1 MAAILVIFKK
11 ELKDIVRDTR
21 ALLTVSMVSIL
32 AGPVLLLMISNMLA
46 GFETRAERRIVVV
59 QGIEY
64 APTLKNHLLSET
76 AQIEIAPDDYKQAL
90 LEGRMVDPVLI
101 VPKDFEEKWR
111 NGEPQQLTI
120 MTNSSNARINAG
132 VGRLK
137 RWVAELARDQAL
149 INSAVAGFSPNANE
163 LLGFEDIDLANSR
176 AQSVKIFTM
185 LPYFLVL
192 AALYGVWGSA
202 LETTVGEKE
211 RGTIE
216 PLLVLPHAVW
226 RVIFAKWLAVFS
238 VGAAITTI
246 AVLSFIP
253 AQNMMHSE
261 VLKTMFSF
269 RWPEAATTLVLVLPL
284 TGLFAALLML
294 VGAMAKSTRQAQA
307 NTTLVLLVSTFLP
320 MMFQMQ
326 MGEQQ
331 TWQAWLPMVAQH
343 YHILQM
349 LKGDAL
355 NWFAIFGSAV
365 GSILFSFLLLRITV
379 HFFQSRSY
387 R

>member
-1 MAAILVIFKK
+1 MAAILVIFRK
-11 ELKDIVRDTR
+11 ELKDILRDTR
-21 ALLTVSMVSIL
+21 ALLTVSLVSIL
-32 AGPVLLLMISNMLA
+32 AGPVILLMISNMLA
-46 GFETRAERRIVVV
+46 DFEARAERRIVVV
-59 QGIEY
+59 HGIEH
-64 APTLKNHLLSET
+64 APSLENHLLRET
-76 AQIEIAPDDYKQAL
+76 AQIETAPDDYEQAL
-90 LEGRMVDPVLI
+90 LNGRLVDPVLI
-101 VPKDFEEKWR
+101 VPPEFEEKWR

-120 MTNSSNARINAG
+120 MTNSSNTRINAG
-132 VGRLK
+132 VVRLK
-137 RWVAELARDQAL
+137 RWVGGLANDQVL
-149 INSAVAGFSPNANE
+149 INTAVAGFSPNANE
-163 LLGFEDIDLANSR
+163 LFGFEEIDLANSR

-211 RGTIE
+211 RGTLE
-216 PLLVLPHAVW
+216 PLLVLPHSVW
-226 RVIFAKWLAVFS
+226 HVIFAKWLAVLS
-238 VGAAITTI
+238 IGAAITSV

-253 AQNMMHSE
+253 AQSMMQSE

-269 RWPEAATTLVLVLPL
+269 GWPEVATTLLLVLPL

-307 NTTLVLLVSTFLP
+307 NTTLVLLISTFLP

-331 TWQAWLPMVAQH
+331 TWQAWVPMVAQH
-343 YHILQM
+343 YHVLQL
-349 LKGDAL
+349 LKGEGL
-355 NWFAIFGSAV
+355 NWFAIFGTAMA
-365 GSILFSFLLLRITV
+365 SIVFSFLLLLITV
-379 HFFQSRSY
+379 HFFQSRSH

>member
-11 ELKDIVRDTR
+11 ELKDILRDTR
-21 ALLTVSMVSIL
+21 ALLTVSIVSIL
-32 AGPVLLLMISNMLA
+32 AGPVILLMISNMLA
-46 GFETRAERRIVVV
+46 GFEARAERRIVVV
-59 QGIEY
+59 HGIEH
-64 APTLKNHLLSET
+64 APSLENHLLRET
-76 AQIEIAPDDYKQAL
+76 AQIETAPVDYEQAL
-90 LEGRMVDPVLI
+90 LDGRMVDPVLI
-101 VPKDFEEKWR
+101 VPLDFEEKWQK
-111 NGEPQQLTI
+111 GEPQQLTV

-137 RWVAELARDQAL
+137 RWVSGLAGDQASM
-149 INSAVAGFSPNANE
+149 NSAIAGFSPNANE
-163 LLGFEDIDLANSR
+163 LLRFEDIDLANAR

-202 LETTVGEKE
+202 LDTTVGEKE
-211 RGTIE
+211 RGTLE
-216 PLLVLPHAVW
+216 PLLVLPHSVW
-226 RVIFAKWLAVFS
+226 RVIFAKWLAVFCIGAIITS
-238 VGAAITTI
+238 V

-253 AQNMMHSE
+253 AQTMMHSE
-261 VLKTMFSF
+261 VLKTMFAF
-269 RWPEAATTLVLVLPL
+269 GWPEVVTTLVLVLPL

-331 TWQAWLPMVAQH
+331 LWHAWLPMVAQH
-343 YHILQM
+343 YHVLQM
-349 LKGDAL
+349 FKGEAM
-355 NWFAIFGSAV
+355 NWFAIFGTAFA
-365 GSILFSFLLLRITV
+365 SIVFSLLLLLMTV
-379 HFFQSRSY
+379 HFFQSRSH